1 MCLVLS
7 GCVTDLPVKVAE
19 ADISG
24 TLVVG
29 RVITVITGELRRIYP
44 PELRS
49 FELINT
55 DSRERFKVYVKSQDE
70 YFSISLP
77 AGPYEINRVQISE
90 GPFLSIADFT
100 VGFVVRP
107 DVMTFLGTWRFGV
120 DSPRYGRRVKVSMI
134 RDEQDQ
140 KSAQQFV
147 KGSYPAFDGRPMVT
161 MIPEPTHE
169 DVRLFEVRPYPNF
182 PRYFRRHWW

>member
-1 MCLVLS
+1 MCLLLS
-7 GCVTDLPVKVAE
+7 GCVTELPVKVVGF
-19 ADISG
+19 DVSG

-29 RVITVITGELRRIYP
+29 RVVTAITGESRRIYL

-49 FELINT
+49 FEVINT
-55 DSRERFKVYVKSQDE
+55 DSRERFKIDVKSKDQ

-90 GPFLSIADFT
+90 GPFLSIADLT
-100 VGFVVRP
+100 GGFVVSP

-120 DSPRYGRRVKVSMI
+120 DSPKYGRRVKVSMI

-140 KSAQQFV
+140 KLAQQFV
-147 KGSYPAFDGRPMVT
+147 KDFYPAFDSRPMVT
-161 MIPEPTHE
+161 IIPEPTHE